1 MNLSRFFIDR
11 PIFAAVVSIL
21 IFMAGLVSMFRL
33 PISEYPEVA
42 PPSVVVS
49 ASFPGASPSV
59 IAETVATPLEE
70 QINGVEGM
78 LYMSSLATTDGNMQ
92 LTVTFRIGTDADLA
106 QQMVQNRVSQATPRL
121 PEIVRQ
127 IGVTTVKSSP
137 DITMVVHITSP
148 EGKYDS
154 LYLSN
159 YATLNVKDRLTRITG
174 IGQVQV
180 FGAGDYAMRI
190 WLNPEKIS
198 ERGLNGSDVIN
209 AIRGQNI
216 QVSTGTIGGA
226 PYADHALV
234 QMPINAKGRLTSP
247 EEFENIIIKRDENG
261 IVTRLSDVARV
272 ELAAQQYAVESL
284 LDNKQ
289 AAGIGIFAM
298 PGSNALEISKNVR
311 ATMEEAKKSFPDG
324 VDYAIAYDPTRFVND
339 SIEAVIHT
347 LLEAVV
353 LVVIVVLAFLQT
365 WRASIIPLLAVPV
378 SIIGTFAALLALGFS
393 INVLSLF
400 GLILAIGIVVDDA
413 IVVVENVERNIE
425 EGLSPRDATI
435 QAMKEVT
442 GPIVAT
448 MLVLTSVFVP
458 IAFVSGLT
466 GQFYQQFAT
475 TIAIAVVISTIN
487 SLTLSPAM
495 SALLLRS
502 HHAPKDKLTVFI
514 DATMGWFFH
523 RFNKVFKRSA
533 RRYERGIGGVVR
545 HKLIMM
551 VVYIALIASAFVV
564 FQKVPPG
571 FVPAQDKGYVIAF
584 AQLPQGATLERTEA
598 VVRKMGDIMMQHPGV
613 QNVVS
618 FPGLSINGFTS
629 SSSAGIAF
637 GTLKHFSERKDE
649 SLSGTAIAGALQQQF
664 FGIDEAYVA
673 VFPPPPV
680 SGMGAIGGF
689 KLQVEDRGD
698 LGFEA
703 LDGIMKE
710 VTGKAYQNPAL
721 SGVFS
726 SYSIDTPQ
734 LFADVDRTKAQQ
746 LGVNVSDVFDTMQ
759 VYLGSIYINDFN
771 QFGRTYQVVAQAD
784 KEYRA
789 APADIANL
797 RVRNDKGE
805 MVPLGAIVDV
815 RESFGPQ
822 TAMRYN
828 GYRTADLNGDT
839 GIGFSSGE
847 AQAAISKILDETL
860 PQGMAYEWTDLTY
873 QQILAGNTTIYI
885 FPLCILLVFLVLAAQ
900 YESLTLPLAVILIVP
915 MCMLSA
921 IFGVWVAGLDSVK
934 TFMGWN
940 VGDNNIF
947 TQIALFVL
955 AGLACKNAILIVEF
969 ARELEH
975 QGKGIVEAAREACH
989 LRLRPILMTSFAF
1002 IMGVVPLV
1010 FSEGAG
1016 AEMRQ
1021 AIGISV
1027 FSGMLGVT
1035 FFGLLF
1041 TPIFYVMLR
1050 TLEVKLTGRKDPVR
1064 AHGDEIAPGA
1074 RTPVSHQDDNE
1085 TGIF

>member
-1 MNLSRFFIDR
+1 MNFSRFFIDR
-11 PIFAAVVSIL
+11 PIFAAVISIL
-21 IFMAGLVSMFRL
+21 IFLGGLVSIFSL
-33 PISEYPEVA
+33 PISEYPDVA

-49 ASFPGASPSV
+49 ASYPGASPAV

-92 LTVTFRIGTDADLA
+92 LTVTFKIGTNADLA
-106 QQMVQNRVSQATPRL
+106 QQMVQNRVAQAEPRL
-121 PEIVRQ
+121 PDIVRQ
-127 IGVTTVKSSP
+127 VGVTTVKSSS
-137 DITMVVHITSP
+137 DITMVVHLTSP
-148 EGKYDS
+148 TGTYDS

-159 YATLNVKDRLTRITG
+159 YATLNVKDRLTRIAG

-190 WLNPEKIS
+190 WLNPEKIT
-198 ERGLNGSDVIN
+198 ERNLNARDVIN
-209 AIRGQNI
+209 AVRGQNI
-216 QVSTGTIGGA
+216 QVSTGTIGGP
-226 PYADHALV
+226 PYKDESAV

-247 EEFENIIIKRDENG
+247 EEFEKIIIKRDDNG
-261 IVTRLSDVARV
+261 VVTYLSDVATV
-272 ELAAQQYAVESL
+272 ELAARQYAMGSL
-284 LDNKQ
+284 LDNKE
-289 AAGIGIFAM
+289 AAGMGVFAM
-298 PGSNALEISKNVR
+298 AGSNALQISTDVR
-311 ATMEEAKKSFPDG
+311 AAMEQLKASFPEG
-324 VDYAIAYDPTRFVND
+324 VEYEIAYDPTKFVND
-339 SIEAVIHT
+339 SIEAVIKT
-347 LLEAVV
+347 LLEAVLLVV
-353 LVVIVVLAFLQT
+353 LVVLVFLQT

-378 SIIGTFAALLALGFS
+378 SIVGTFAALLLLGFS

-502 HHAPKDKLTVFI
+502 HDAPKDMLTRGIDRVF
-514 DATMGWFFH
+514 GGFF
-523 RFNKVFKRSA
+523 RGFNKIFKRSA
-533 RRYERGIGGVVR
+533 RRYESGVGGLVR
-545 HKLIMM
+545 HKVVML
-551 VVYIALIASAFVV
+551 VVYAALIVGAVFV
-564 FQKVPPG
+564 FRLVPPG
-571 FVPAQDKGYVIAF
+571 FVPSQDKGYVIAF

-598 VVRKMGDIMMQHPGV
+598 VIRNMGDIMMKHPGI

-637 GTLKHFSERKDE
+637 GTLKPFTERKTPE
-649 SLSGTAIAGALQQQF
+649 LSGFAIANELQQQF
-664 FGIDEAYVA
+664 FGIDEAFVA

-680 SGMGAIGGF
+680 SGMGSIGGF

-698 LGFEA
+698 LGYEA
-703 LDGIMKE
+703 LDNVMKQ
-710 VTGKAYQNPAL
+710 VTGAAYQNPAL
-721 SGVFS
+721 TGIFS
-726 SYSIDTPQ
+726 SYTIDTPQ

-746 LGVNVSDVFDTMQ
+746 LGVNVTDIFDTMQ
-759 VYLGSIYINDFN
+759 AYLGSIYINDFN
-771 QFGRTYQVVAQAD
+771 RFGRTYQVVAQAD
-784 KEYRA
+784 KDYRQT
-789 APADIANL
+789 PEDITNL
-797 RVRNDKGE
+797 RVRNDRGE
-805 MVPLGAIVDV
+805 MVPLGSMVTV
-815 RESFGPQ
+815 SETFGPQ

-828 GYRTADLNGDT
+828 AYRTADLNGDAAP
-839 GIGFSSGE
+839 GYSSGE
-847 AQAAISKILDETL
+847 AQAAISKILKDIL
-860 PQGMAYEWTDLTY
+860 PKGMDFEWTDLTY

-900 YESLTLPLAVILIVP
+900 YKSLTMPLAVILIVP
-915 MCMLSA
+915 MSFLSA
-921 IFGVWVAGLDSVK
+921 IIGVFLSG
-934 TFMGWN
+934 
-940 VGDNNIF
+940 GDNNIF

-975 QGKGIVEAAREACH
+975 QGRGIVEAAREACH

-1010 FSEGAG
+1010 FSTGAG

-1035 FFGLLF
+1035 FFGLVF
-1041 TPIFYVMLR
+1041 TPLFYVMLR
-1050 TLEVKLTGRKDPVR
+1050 MLEVKMTGRKDPIK
-1064 AHGDEIAPGA
+1064 AHGDEIAPCERKPKPHTMGE
-1074 RTPVSHQDDNE
+1074 DE
-1085 TGIF
+1085 TF

>member
-1 MNLSRFFIDR
+1 MNFSRFFIDR
-11 PIFAAVVSIL
+11 PIFAAVISIL
-21 IFMAGLVSMFRL
+21 IFIGGLISMFRL

-49 ASFPGASPSV
+49 ANFPGASPAV

-70 QINGVEGM
+70 QINGVENM

-92 LTVTFRIGTDADLA
+92 LTITFKIGTDADLA

-137 DITMVVHITSP
+137 DITMVVHVTSP
-148 EGKYDS
+148 EGTYDS

-159 YATLNVKDRLTRITG
+159 YATLNVKDRLTRIAG

-190 WLNPEKIS
+190 WLNPEKIN
-198 ERGLNGSDVIN
+198 ERNLNATDVIN

-216 QVSTGTIGGA
+216 QVSTGTIGGP
-226 PYADHALV
+226 PYTDEAQV
-234 QMPINAKGRLTSP
+234 QMPINAKGRLTTV
-247 EEFENIIIKRDENG
+247 EEFEDIIIKRDEMG
-261 IVTRLSDVARV
+261 AVTRLADVARI
-272 ELAAQQYAVESL
+272 ELAAQQYAMQSL

-298 PGSNALEISKNVR
+298 PGSNALEISQNVR
-311 ATMEEAKKSFPDG
+311 AAMEEAKKSFPAG
-324 VDYAIAYDPTRFVND
+324 VDYDIAYDPTLFVND
-339 SIEAVIHT
+339 SIAAVVHT
-347 LLEAVV
+347 LLEAVL
-353 LVVIVVLAFLQT
+353 LVVIVVMVFLQT

-378 SIIGTFAALLALGFS
+378 SIVGTFGALLLMGFS

-442 GPIVAT
+442 GPIIAT
-448 MLVLTSVFVP
+448 MLVLTAVFVP

-466 GQFYQQFAT
+466 GQFYKQFAT
-475 TIAIAVVISTIN
+475 TIAIAVVISTLN

-502 HHAPKDKLTVFI
+502 HDAPKDAFTRGI
-514 DATMGWFFH
+514 DKIFGRFFNG
-523 RFNKVFKRSA
+523 FNKVFKRSA
-533 RRYERGIGGVVR
+533 HRYEGGVGGVIR
-545 HKLIMM
+545 HKVIMT
-551 VVYIALIASAFVV
+551 VAYIALMVATAFV
-564 FQKVPPG
+564 FRLVPAG

-584 AQLPQGATLERTEA
+584 AQLPQGATLDRTGE
-598 VVRKMGDIMMQHPGV
+598 VIDQMNKIMLEHPGV
-613 QNVVS
+613 QNVVA

-629 SSSAGIAF
+629 SSSAGIVF
-637 GTLKHFSERKDE
+637 GTLKPFHDRKGE
-649 SLSGTAIAGALQQQF
+649 HLSGFAIANELQQKF

-673 VFPPPPV
+673 VFPPPAV

-689 KLQVEDRGD
+689 KLQVEDRAD

-703 LDGIMKE
+703 LDAVMKE
-710 VTGKAYQNPAL
+710 VTAKAYQNPAL

-746 LGVNVSDVFDTMQ
+746 LGISVSDVFDAMQ

-784 KEYRA
+784 KEYRSTA
-789 APADIANL
+789 EDIGKL

-805 MVPLGAIVDV
+805 MVPLGSVV
-815 RESFGPQ
+815 EVKETFGPS

-828 GYRTADLNGDT
+828 AYRTADLNGDA
-839 GIGFSSGE
+839 GAGYSSGE
-847 AQAAISKILDETL
+847 AQEAISKILEETL
-860 PQGMAYEWTDLTY
+860 PQGMAFEWTDLTY
-873 QQILAGNTTIYI
+873 HQILAGNTTSYI

-900 YESLTLPLAVILIVP
+900 YESLTMPLAVILIVP
-915 MCMLSA
+915 KSILSA
-921 IFGVWVAGLDSVK
+921 IFGVWVSG
-934 TFMGWN
+934 
-940 VGDNNIF
+940 GDNNIF

-975 QGKGIVEAAREACH
+975 HGKGIVEAAREACH

-1010 FSEGAG
+1010 FSSGAG

-1035 FFGLLF
+1035 FFGLIF
-1041 TPIFYVMLR
+1041 TPMFYVMLR
-1050 TLEVKLTGRKDPVR
+1050 TLEVKLTGRKDPIR
-1064 AHGDEIAPGA
+1064 AHGDEIAPCERKPAHKHEYGEDEEDF
-1074 RTPVSHQDDNE
+1074 R
-1085 TGIF
+1085 